1 MLIDLCIGFTILFL
15 ILIIF
20 CAGVVVGHRRAI
32 KRAMKIIAETFQAKQ
47 IMDDEATRN
56 QQPLIVVPFANRLF
70 GGREDKK
77 PGDMN

>member
-20 CAGVVVGHRRAI
+20 CVGIIVSHRRAI
-32 KRAMKIIAETFQAKQ
+32 KRAMKIIADSFQANR
-47 IMDDEATRN
+47 MVDDEAMRN
-56 QQPLIVVPFANRLF
+56 RQPLIVVPFVNRVF